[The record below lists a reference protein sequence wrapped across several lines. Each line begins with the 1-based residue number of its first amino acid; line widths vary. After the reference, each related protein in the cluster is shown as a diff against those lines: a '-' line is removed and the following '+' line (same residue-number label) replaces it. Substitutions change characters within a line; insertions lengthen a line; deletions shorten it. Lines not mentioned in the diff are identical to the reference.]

1 MSRSVI
7 ATYVIPFWFN
17 TEKSYLLFVIL
28 RRSPVL
34 IVMEVVLG
42 LRRELGKQTLRN
54 LSKVSGRFLIGRA
67 ERLLAENHI
76 SVCYEIRNHSYRRL
90 IVA

>member
-17 TEKSYLLFVIL
+17 TEKSYLLSVIPYA
-28 RRSPVL
+28 SSVL
-34 IVMEVVLG
+34 IVMEIVLG
-42 LRRELGKQTLRN
+42 LRRELGKQTLGD
-54 LSKVSGRFLIGRA
+54 LSEVSRRFLIGCA
-67 ERLLAENHI
+67 ERLFAENHI
-76 SVCYEIRNHSYRRL
+76 SVCYEIRNQSNRRL

>member
-1 MSRSVI
+1 
-7 ATYVIPFWFN
+7 
-17 TEKSYLLFVIL
+17 
-28 RRSPVL
+28 
-34 IVMEVVLG
+34 MEVVLG
-42 LRRELGKQTLRN
+42 LRRERGQQTLRN

-76 SVCYEIRNHSYRRL
+76 SVCYEIRNQPYRRL

>member
-17 TEKSYLLFVIL
+17 TEKSYLLPVIPHA
-28 RRSPVL
+28 SSVL
-34 IVMEVVLG
+34 IIMEIVLW
-42 LRRELGKQTLRN
+42 LRRELGKQTLGN
-54 LSKVSGRFLIGRA
+54 LSKVSGRFLVGRA
-67 ERLLAENHI
+67 ERLFAENHI
-76 SVCYEIRNHSYRRL
+76 SVCYEIHKQSYRRL